1 VTPRRALLFPVALA
15 AGTLAFVLALQRPGD
30 GAPFAAALLMLVGAA
45 ALGPFAF
52 AAAPG
57 APRHA
62 PLRRGALAALALA
75 VCGTLVCAG
84 IARTASAAAAGAL
97 AGAFA
102 FALGAVAYALGGGLA
117 RAAAAA
123 VGLALLATLFWWD
136 AAFLFHASDRKASAA
151 LAFAL
156 NPAAAASATLGFDW
170 IHCETLYRNNQTC
183 ESLVGVPLPGAG
195 AMAWKLLL
203 IGGGAGALGLLRR
216 P

>member
-1 VTPRRALLFPVALA
+1 VTLKESVLLPVALA
-15 AGTLAFVLALQRPGD
+15 ALAFA
-30 GAPFAAALLMLVGAA
+30 FAALSLRPYGQAFGAVFLMLVAA
-45 ALGPFAF
+45 AACGPFTF

-57 APRHA
+57 APRTS
-62 PLRRGALAALALA
+62 PLRQGALAGAAFALAGA
-75 VCGTLVCAG
+75 
-84 IARTASAAAAGAL
+84 IACKLLGGAAAAGAL

-102 FALGAVAYALGGGLA
+102 FALGAVAYAAGGGLA

-123 VGLALLATLFWWD
+123 LGLALLVTLFHWD
-136 AAFLFHASDRKASAA
+136 RAFLFQATDRKTSAW
-151 LAFAL
+151 LAFAM

-170 IHCETLYRNNQTC
+170 IHSGELYRNNQTC
-183 ESLVGVPLPGAG
+183 ESLVGLPLPGAG